1 VPRGTTTGIKSGSFC
16 LNATRVNDYATITP
30 HHLAA
35 LSLSR
40 AADALP
46 STETDPATWFFIIL
60 DLHRAL
66 YCALIAAL
74 SGPAEIGAYPEWLRT
89 EWIKYFE
96 ESRTNPDAKPPEK
109 EYVEHFTKLLSWAE
123 DGSAPLL
130 QLTAERRADI
140 LKLNEFRGDLD
151 HVKPR
156 DWRLRIGGLPRMSMV
171 AAEAFEIL
179 LQSFRH
185 RLEEEEIE
193 QVETTISKIK
203 DFGLNRPSSTPQ
215 SWL

>member
-1 VPRGTTTGIKSGSFC
+1 M
-16 LNATRVNDYATITP
+16 NDYADITP

-74 SGPAEIGAYPEWLRT
+74 SGTAEIGAYPEWLRAK
-89 EWIKYFE
+89 WIDYFE
-96 ESRTNPDAKPPEK
+96 KNRTDPHAKAPK
-109 EYVEHFTKLLSWAE
+109 EDYVLSFVKLLSKAE
-123 DGSAPLL
+123 NESPPLL
-130 QLTAERRADI
+130 QLTPERRTDI
-140 LKLNEFRGDLD
+140 LKLNEFRSDLE

-156 DWRLRIGGLPRMSMV
+156 TWCLEIGGLPRMSMV

-185 RLEEEEIE
+185 RLEEKEIE
-193 QVETTISKIK
+193 QVETAISTIK
-203 DFGLNRPSSTPQ
+203 DFGLMRPSSTPAT
-215 SWL
+215 WRCVAYRPKADIGPD

>member
-1 VPRGTTTGIKSGSFC
+1 MAPEMRQRPYQILEAPADGAGRPGNNRRIKSGSFC

-74 SGPAEIGAYPEWLRT
+74 SAGRDWGL
-89 EWIKYFE
+89 
-96 ESRTNPDAKPPEK
+96 SR
-109 EYVEHFTKLLSWAE
+109 V
-123 DGSAPLL
+123 APH
-130 QLTAERRADI
+130 RMD
-140 LKLNEFRGDLD
+140 KVFRGEQNQS
-151 HVKPR
+151 R
-156 DWRLRIGGLPRMSMV
+156 RE
-171 AAEAFEIL
+171 AA
-179 LQSFRH
+179 
-185 RLEEEEIE
+185 
-193 QVETTISKIK
+193 
-203 DFGLNRPSSTPQ
+203 
-215 SWL
+215 